1 MALNAG
7 VVCANVIELRRIH
20 DVGFIGI
27 AGVLTA
33 WAMTPFTTDIP
44 FGWRLR
50 LYVVVDGMAAI
61 TQWSCWAPH
70 VIGGVE
76 REPPSPVLLYHIIA
90 PQPVWNCPLGP
101 GGVEHGVDA
110 PLALL
115 VLT

>member
-20 DVGFIGI
+20 DVAFIGI

-33 WAMTPFTTDIP
+33 WAMTSFTTDIP

-70 VIGGVE
+70 VIGGIE
-76 REPPSPVLLYHIIA
+76 RDTPVRVWVKHKYPPDTVGKRST
-90 PQPVWNCPLGP
+90 
-101 GGVEHGVDA
+101 GGGGGESA
-110 PLALL
+110 
-115 VLT
+115 